1 MQQGMEKLKKAIQ
14 SKKIAPIYF
23 FTGSESYL
31 KEELGDMIR
40 DALFTS
46 KEDAAANT
54 HLLHG
59 HDITL
64 RELLSRASEYP
75 MFTERQ
81 FIVVR
86 HFEKIKKPTT
96 KEQQK
101 QQYNALTNY
110 ITNPASFT
118 VLLLDAEQL
127 EKGELEKPPFSLLK
141 SVRHD
146 FPLIKHPDLFVT
158 ERALQA
164 GWDFEP
170 DALKAFVAYI
180 EPSAR
185 EICQELE
192 KLILYVSERQSE
204 KHIKVADVF
213 DCVGVSRTYNVFEL
227 EKALVARN
235 LRLCSG
241 MALMIMDQEGQKE
254 GLSAIVRYLTTFY
267 LRLWKISMPEVQLM
281 PPSEIAK
288 VLGMSPRQEFLVKSY
303 LSYTRLFALA
313 QIETALTA
321 LRETDSAL
329 KGLRT
334 YTDEKY
340 LLLQLMQRLLG

>member
-1 MQQGMEKLKKAIQ
+1 MEKLKKAIQ

-31 KEELGDMIR
+31 KEEFATLIQG
-40 DALFTS
+40 ALFAS
-46 KEDAAANT
+46 EEDAVANT

-59 HDITL
+59 HDMTL

-81 FIVVR
+81 LLVVR

-101 QQYNALTNY
+101 QQYAAFGNY
-110 ITNPASFT
+110 LANPATFT
-118 VLLLDAEQL
+118 VLLLDADEL
-127 EKGELEKPPFSLLK
+127 DKSDFEKQPFSLLK

-146 FPLIKHPDLFVT
+146 FPAIKHPDLFAS
-158 ERALQA
+158 ERAAQA
-164 GWDFEP
+164 GWEFEP
-170 DALKAFVAYI
+170 DALKAFAAYI
-180 EPSAR
+180 DPSSR
-185 EICQELE
+185 EICQELD
-192 KLILYVSERQSE
+192 KIILYASERQSA
-204 KHIKVADVF
+204 KRITAADVL

-241 MALMIMDQEGQKE
+241 MSLMIMDQEGQKE
-254 GLSAIVRYLTTFY
+254 GLMAIVRYLTTFY
-267 LRLWKISMPEVQLM
+267 MRLWKISMPEVQRM
-281 PPSEIAK
+281 AQSDIAK
-288 VLGMSPRQEFLVKSY
+288 VLGMSPRQEFLIKSY
-303 LSYTRLFALA
+303 LTYTRQFSLQQTEAALC
-313 QIETALTA
+313 A
-321 LRETDSAL
+321 LRDVDASL
-329 KGLRT
+329 KGLRP
-334 YTDEKY
+334 YSDEKY